1 MENQERLEALFRES
15 GLDDYRWITGQDI
28 QVAQWVR
35 MKCMY
40 GCNSFGK
47 SSACPPNVP
56 TVGECER
63 FFSEYSRAVVFHF
76 GVNFEDSE
84 QLKAWCKIVNR
95 KLIQLEREVFL
106 AGFHKAFVLLVD
118 ECAICSTCVP
128 ERAECRN
135 KKNARPCTEALAIDI
150 YGTVRNIGYPI
161 QVLANSQEGMNRYG
175 ILLIE

>member
-1 MENQERLEALFRES
+1 MENQERLEDLFRES
-15 GLDDYRWITGQDI
+15 GLNDYRWITGKEI

-40 GCNSFGK
+40 GCDSFGK
-47 SSACPPNVP
+47 SSACPPNAP

-63 FFSEYSRAVVFHF
+63 FFSEYSRAIVFHF
-76 GVNFEDSE
+76 GVNFEDAA
-84 QLKAWCKIVNR
+84 QLKPWCKTVNQ
-95 KLIQLEREVFL
+95 KLIQLERAVFL

-118 ECAICSTCVP
+118 ECSICSTCAP

-135 KKNARPCTEALAIDI
+135 KKIARPCTEALAIDI

-161 QVLANSQEGMNRYG
+161 QVLADRKEGMNRYA